1 MKEDLFEDD
10 CEDDLQ
16 ITSMSV
22 VSLILA
28 NISKGE
34 PGHKRPP
41 QRAQRSHAGI
51 P

>member
-22 VSLILA
+22 LFFLYLQTSNLDINGHRSAASGLTLESH
-28 NISKGE
+28 SK
-34 PGHKRPP
+34 
-41 QRAQRSHAGI
+41 
-51 P
+51 